1 MFGQLVVQ
9 IQVSSLTPDGYNFAS
24 ATVYYFLSFSYLSVT
39 QNSSN
44 KLPNLLGNL
53 RIFKNSPFWRT
64 IHNPNAPQEAAWLP
78 RQRCTLSS
86 SRSVPGNRRW
96 KCTSDTAW
104 WIKCIWLI
112 KCHQILLKNCPRA
125 RSLKLHESD
134 VCNVIKSSSERY
146 SSMTTTNFIPSS
158 EPVRLKWQN
167 HTKSTLPNKP
177 FQIQYSAHYRAPYYS
192 NISKYHTSDSEHPS
206 PSSRSC
212 GSLESLLRGQPHAP
226 LPCHQWIQWIRK
238 QIRNDYSILLR
249 PLHTPIPPLSASSSK
264 QRHKQRAQA
273 IALPNVHPVS
283 EGNFEWFCWHQSL
296 CALTSAAKVRCEL
309 QM

>member
-1 MFGQLVVQ
+1 MYNDWSNVAKFCWKTVRGQDPSNCMKAMYVMLE
-9 IQVSSLTPDGYNFAS
+9 NHH
-24 ATVYYFLSFSYLSVT
+24 
-39 QNSSN
+39 QN
-44 KLPNLLGNL
+44 
-53 RIFKNSPFWRT
+53 
-64 IHNPNAPQEAAWLP
+64 
-78 RQRCTLSS
+78 
-86 SRSVPGNRRW
+86 
-96 KCTSDTAW
+96 DTAQW
-104 WIKCIWLI
+104 
-112 KCHQILLKNCPRA
+112 HQPISSPAVNQ
-125 RSLKLHESD
+125 SGSSD
-134 VCNVIKSSSERY
+134 KI
-146 SSMTTTNFIPSS
+146 I
-158 EPVRLKWQN
+158 QN
-167 HTKSTLPNKP
+167 RHSQTAH
-177 FQIQYSAHYRAPYYS
+177 YSAHYRAPYYS

-273 IALPNVHPVS
+273 IALPNVHSVS